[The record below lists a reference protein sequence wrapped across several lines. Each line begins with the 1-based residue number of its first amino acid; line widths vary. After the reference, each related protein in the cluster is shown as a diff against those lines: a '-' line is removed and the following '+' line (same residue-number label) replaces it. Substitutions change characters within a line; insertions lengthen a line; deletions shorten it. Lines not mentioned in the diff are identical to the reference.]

1 MKTESV
7 TTGADATEYVRF
19 LLCTG
24 HTYTVL
30 YVSSVPSALTT
41 TGSVLFAEIQIIFW
55 QSVQYYREAP
65 FLYNKIGY

>member
-30 YVSSVPSALTT
+30 YVSTVPSALTT
-41 TGSVLFAEIQIIFW
+41 TGSVLFAEIQIIF
-55 QSVQYYREAP
+55 
-65 FLYNKIGY
+65 